1 MTKMSPEARWL
12 NEQYVAKINAAVAD
26 AESTRVDE
34 LADLYEEER
43 WRSRTLVEVWTQLI
57 QLRLRRRAS

>member
-1 MTKMSPEARWL
+1 MSKTSPEARWL
-12 NEQYVAKINAAVAD
+12 NEQYVAKINAAVAE
-26 AESTRVDE
+26 AESGRVDE

>member
-1 MTKMSPEARWL
+1 MSKMSPEARWL

-26 AESTRVDE
+26 AGSERVDE
-34 LADLYEEER
+34 LVDLYEDER